1 MDTMEVA
8 GWVLKIIRD
17 DKPEK
22 VNIDVGG
29 LGVGVYDRLRE
40 QGVSRSVLNAV
51 NFGGKPN
58 EPPPLDE
65 LGNPAGGPANRRA
78 ELWQNMKNALEEG
91 RFELP
96 ELR

>member
-8 GWVLKIIRD
+8 GWVQKIIRE

-40 QGVSRSVLNAV
+40 QGVSRSVPNAV

-58 EPPPLDE
+58 SHRLLTTNSIPPVVL
-65 LGNPAGGPANRRA
+65 LTGAQGC
-78 ELWQNMKNALEEG
+78 G
-91 RFELP
+91 RT
-96 ELR
+96 